1 MGGPEQISPSEFDY
15 EEAENCWGSA
25 FFYLWRVIN
34 VVDLWTIVVVREL
47 LGQTQRLL
55 FGVSFAKLKQ
65 SNSCERCPN
74 FSAQPKLV
82 FSLTNIKYETMGT
95 GVTRGR
101 RKTFC
106 PSWSHPFRN
115 YVSPSNYY
123 DDLSKGKLFL
133 ARASLIFA
141 PATNN
146 VRMYPLQG
154 INPLQTC
161 TKNAVSLNSFRRY
174 RRYQESEKIRGIT
187 DA

>member
-1 MGGPEQISPSEFDY
+1 MKKQKIVGDPL
-15 EEAENCWGSA
+15 
-25 FFYLWRVIN
+25 FYLWRVIN
-34 VVDLWTIVVVREL
+34 VVDLWTIVVVVREL

-95 GVTRGR
+95 GARRGR
-101 RKTFC
+101 WKTFC

-115 YVSPSNYY
+115 YVSPTNYY
-123 DDLSKGKLFL
+123 DDLINDKPFL
-133 ARASLIFA
+133 ASVSLIFA

-187 DA
+187 DASRWGVAKA

>member
-1 MGGPEQISPSEFDY
+1 MNYKLQNSEISWAGGFRKNGWPWADFTIRIWLWRSRKLL
-15 EEAENCWGSA
+15 GIR

-34 VVDLWTIVVVREL
+34 VVDLWTIVVVVREL

-65 SNSCERCPN
+65 SNSCESCPN

-95 GVTRGR
+95 GAKRGR

-123 DDLSKGKLFL
+123 DDLSNDKPFL
-133 ARASLIFA
+133 ASVCISDICSSNKQCTYVPSPRNKSF
-141 PATNN
+141 TNL
-146 VRMYPLQG
+146 Y
-154 INPLQTC
+154 
-161 TKNAVSLNSFRRY
+161 
-174 RRYQESEKIRGIT
+174 
-187 DA
+187 